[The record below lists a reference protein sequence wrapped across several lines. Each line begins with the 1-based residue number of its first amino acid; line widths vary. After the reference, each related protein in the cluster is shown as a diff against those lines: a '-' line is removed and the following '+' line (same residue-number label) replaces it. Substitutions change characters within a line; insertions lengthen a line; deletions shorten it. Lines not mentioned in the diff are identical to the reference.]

1 LEILY
6 KDNSIS
12 ITDQDITIRTYYFP
26 SGQSKVIAWRDI
38 KSISVQPLTLTNGK
52 YRMWGMGLRPYWFN
66 SDWRA
71 NKRFMFVI
79 NTGHFIKAAM
89 TPDDFEAAKKAIETK
104 ISLS

>member
-1 LEILY
+1 
-6 KDNSIS
+6 
-12 ITDQDITIRTYYFP
+12 
-26 SGQSKVIAWRDI
+26 
-38 KSISVQPLTLTNGK
+38 
-52 YRMWGMGLRPYWFN
+52 MWGMGLRPYWFN